1 MLVCCMLTQ
10 SRIFHHARVAT
21 LLLIGGF
28 GVMGGGLLAPALP
41 ALIDP
46 FGVQES
52 SVGLVLSVYTLAAA
66 LTLPFTGLLLDVLGR
81 KPVGVACLI
90 IDGVFGLLCTAAP
103 SFAVLL
109 VFRFLQGI
117 GIAGLIP
124 VAMTVIGDWYQGEK
138 RLKVMGY
145 LSATI
150 AVAAVVIPL
159 LGGVLAEF
167 SWRYPFFVYGFSPLL
182 AIAFVVLVPE
192 TAPDRSGAHTASY
205 LRGLGKALGST
216 AVREVFLHSFGTFF
230 LLYAM
235 VTFVPLFIAARYGYG
250 VSVAGAAISLNGL
263 IAALVAG
270 RAVGLNRRLGR
281 RLTLVCGYTA
291 IGVSLALM
299 PFWPGAPGV
308 VVSLVLFG
316 IGMGVVQP
324 AIFNWATTAGPAELT
339 GSIVALFNTLKF
351 IGMTAAP
358 LVLRSVHGAGGMRWT
373 FAVAGAVG
381 GLWALRAAFRG
392 AEKP

>member
-1 MLVCCMLTQ
+1 
-10 SRIFHHARVAT
+10 
-21 LLLIGGF
+21 
-28 GVMGGGLLAPALP
+28 MGGGLLAPALP
-41 ALIDP
+41 ALIEP

-81 KPVGVACLI
+81 KPVGAACLI
-90 IDGVFGLLCTAAP
+90 IDGVFGLLCTTAP
-103 SFAVLL
+103 SFRVLL

-124 VAMTVIGDWYQGEK
+124 VAMTVVGDWYQGEK
-138 RLKVMGY
+138 RLRIMGY

-182 AIAFVVLVPE
+182 AVAFVALVPE
-192 TAPDRSGAHTASY
+192 TAPERAGSQTARY
-205 LRGLGKALGST
+205 LSGLGKALKT
-216 AVREVFLHSFGTFF
+216 VAVREVFLHSLGTYF

-250 VSVAGAAISLNGL
+250 VGVAGAAISLNGF

-270 RAVGLNRRLGR
+270 RAVGINRRLGR
-281 RLTLVCGYTA
+281 RFTLVCGYSA
-291 IGVSLALM
+291 IGLSLAVM
-299 PFWPGAPGV
+299 PLWPTAAGV
-308 VVSLVLFG
+308 AVSLVLFG
-316 IGMGVVQP
+316 VGMGVVQP
-324 AIFNWATTAGPAELT
+324 VIFNWATTAGPAELT
-339 GSIVALFNTLKF
+339 GSIVSLFNTLKF

-358 LVLRSVHGAGGMRWT
+358 LVLRSVHGAGGMRLT

-381 GLWALRAAFRG
+381 GLWALRALLRA
-392 AEKP
+392 AESR